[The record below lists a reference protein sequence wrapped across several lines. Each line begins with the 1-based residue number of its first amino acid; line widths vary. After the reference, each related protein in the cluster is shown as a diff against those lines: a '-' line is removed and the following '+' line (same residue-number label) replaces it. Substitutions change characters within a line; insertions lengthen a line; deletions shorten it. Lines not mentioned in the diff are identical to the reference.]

1 MLDDELLIKY
11 FLDKANILSLEYEEQ
26 IKKAFELDMGDYYT
40 EDIANDWL
48 SEDIKILNELVK
60 KNLINKKAL
69 ELRSQ
74 DVPVTL
80 INQVIYGYE
89 DIAKLRFERDTAQ
102 VKYNAN
108 LEYINTLKLQI
119 RILSNQLDK
128 EYGNTKG

>member
-1 MLDDELLIKY
+1 MIKIELWNEITEKQKM
-11 FLDKANILSLEYEEQ
+11 LDKA
-26 IKKAFELDMGDYYT
+26 IKELAQNGYKLAECERDYK
-40 EDIANDWL
+40 IA
-48 SEDIKILNELVK
+48 V
-60 KNLINKKAL
+60 NKKAL

-108 LEYINTLKLQI
+108 LEYIQTIKLMI
-119 RILSNQLDK
+119 RILENQLSR
-128 EYGNTKG
+128 EYGNTKN

>member
-1 MLDDELLIKY
+1 MELWNEIQEKQKM
-11 FLDKANILSLEYEEQ
+11 LDKA
-26 IKKAFELDMGDYYT
+26 IKELAQNGYKLAECERDYK
-40 EDIANDWL
+40 IA
-48 SEDIKILNELVK
+48 V
-60 KNLINKKAL
+60 NKKAL

-108 LEYINTLKLQI
+108 LEYIQTIKLMI
-119 RILSNQLDK
+119 RILENQLSR
-128 EYGNTKG
+128 EYGNTKGV

>member
-1 MLDDELLIKY
+1 MIKIELWNEITEKQKM
-11 FLDKANILSLEYEEQ
+11 LDKA
-26 IKKAFELDMGDYYT
+26 IKELAQNGYKLAECERDYK
-40 EDIANDWL
+40 IA
-48 SEDIKILNELVK
+48 V
-60 KNLINKKAL
+60 NKKAL

-108 LEYINTLKLQI
+108 LEYIQTIKLMI
-119 RILSNQLDK
+119 RILENQLSR
-128 EYGNTKG
+128 EYGNTKGA

>member
-1 MLDDELLIKY
+1 MIKIELWNEIQEKQKM
-11 FLDKANILSLEYEEQ
+11 LDKA
-26 IKKAFELDMGDYYT
+26 IKELAQNGYNLAECERDYK
-40 EDIANDWL
+40 IA
-48 SEDIKILNELVK
+48 V
-60 KNLINKKAL
+60 NKKAL

-108 LEYINTLKLQI
+108 LEYIQTIKLMI
-119 RILSNQLDK
+119 RILENQLSR
-128 EYGNTKG
+128 EYGNAKN

>member
-1 MLDDELLIKY
+1 MVKIELWQEILEKQKM
-11 FLDKANILSLEYEEQ
+11 LDKAIC
-26 IKKAFELDMGDYYT
+26 ELAQNGYKLAECERDYK
-40 EDIANDWL
+40 IA
-48 SEDIKILNELVK
+48 V
-60 KNLINKKAL
+60 NKKAL

-108 LEYINTLKLQI
+108 LEYIQTIKLMI
-119 RILSNQLDK
+119 RILENQLSR
-128 EYGNTKG
+128 EYGNTKGV